1 MKIVQLYHRSAVR
14 VSSELAV
21 IQILCYLALVMSPG
35 GFTERRT
42 FPRNAGPA
50 PHFWET
56 DWQPTAIRGG
66 FKRDDIT
73 EASLSQNC
81 GPGPHFWE
89 TAPPLKNGQIRG
101 QKHLEQPPKFFLQL
115 PNIYKI
121 YILQKNWSESAN
133 PALSSGPNISLP
145 LIWGSHHQLDDQYK
159 EPMVN
164 TEII

>member
-1 MKIVQLYHRSAVR
+1 MYIQGSFHSRVDNSSALSQ
-14 VSSELAV
+14 SSSLLAAL
-21 IQILCYLALVMSPG
+21 QILYYLALVMSPG

-66 FKRDDIT
+66 FKRHDIT

-81 GPGPHFWE
+81 GTGPHFWE

-101 QKHLEQPPKFFLQL
+101 QKHLEQPPKFFCSSLT
-115 PNIYKI
+115 YTKFTFCKKI
-121 YILQKNWSESAN
+121 
-133 PALSSGPNISLP
+133 GPNRPIQPSAVVRIFHCRSYGVP
-145 LIWGSHHQLDDQYK
+145 TT
-159 EPMVN
+159 N
-164 TEII
+164 

>member
-1 MKIVQLYHRSAVR
+1 
-14 VSSELAV
+14 
-21 IQILCYLALVMSPG
+21 MSPG

-101 QKHLEQPPKFFLQL
+101 QKHLEQPPKFFCSSLTYTKFTFCKKIGSNRPIQPSAVVRIFHCRSYGVPTTNWWSIQRANEQYRDHLVGQL
-115 PNIYKI
+115 TRKRVPPSPNPCCHYF
-121 YILQKNWSESAN
+121 
-133 PALSSGPNISLP
+133 
-145 LIWGSHHQLDDQYK
+145 
-159 EPMVN
+159 
-164 TEII
+164 